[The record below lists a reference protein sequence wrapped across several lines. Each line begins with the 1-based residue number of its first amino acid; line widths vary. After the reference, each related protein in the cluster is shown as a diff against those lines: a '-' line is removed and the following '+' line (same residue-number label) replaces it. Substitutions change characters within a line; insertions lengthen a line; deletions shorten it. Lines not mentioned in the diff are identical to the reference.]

1 MFESAKPTFMQ
12 QYGKLALAGGVGAT
26 ALGAFD
32 PPKQDELNVA
42 GYDPDDTLRKTFGR
56 KPRKI

>member
-1 MFESAKPTFMQ
+1 MDSAEKLALFESAKPTFMQ

-32 PPKQDELNVA
+32 SLN
-42 GYDPDDTLRKTFGR
+42 KTN
-56 KPRKI
+56 